1 MGDETDDDRLRREAL
16 ARRLAGA
23 VAVDRPPSSISAH
36 RREKVRLNMI
46 AYRKRLADKREAEA
60 AELARLRALAGETK

>member
-1 MGDETDDDRLRREAL
+1 MTNSKTPMTPKRRDQLR
-16 ARRLAGA
+16 
-23 VAVDRPPSSISAH
+23 
-36 RREKVRLNMI
+36 KNMI